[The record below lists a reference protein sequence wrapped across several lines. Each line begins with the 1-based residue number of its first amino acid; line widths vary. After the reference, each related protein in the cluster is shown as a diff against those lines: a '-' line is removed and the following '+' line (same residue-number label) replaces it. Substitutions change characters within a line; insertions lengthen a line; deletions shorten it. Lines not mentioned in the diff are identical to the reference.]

1 MPIQKIWLE
10 GYKPIEGTAKIV
22 DRLRAAGYELIFLS
36 DNVQERIDYL
46 EREYPFINK
55 FRDGVFSH
63 REGTTKF
70 DGPKLYEL
78 ALQKASHPAIDCVY
92 IDDKPQ
98 LLPPA
103 ERLGMKT
110 IQFKS
115 PAQLES
121 ELKRLGLK
129 F

>member
-1 MPIQKIWLE
+1 M
-10 GYKPIEGTAKIV
+10 
-22 DRLRAAGYELIFLS
+22 S
-36 DNVQERIDYL
+36 DNIQERIDYL
-46 EREYPFINK
+46 EQQYPFIHK

-63 REGTTKF
+63 REGITKF
-70 DGPKLYEL
+70 DGHTLYEL
-78 ALQKASHPAIDCVY
+78 TLQKASHPTIDCVY

-103 ERLGMKT
+103 ERLGMKV
-110 IQFKS
+110 IQFQS
-115 PAQLES
+115 SSQLES